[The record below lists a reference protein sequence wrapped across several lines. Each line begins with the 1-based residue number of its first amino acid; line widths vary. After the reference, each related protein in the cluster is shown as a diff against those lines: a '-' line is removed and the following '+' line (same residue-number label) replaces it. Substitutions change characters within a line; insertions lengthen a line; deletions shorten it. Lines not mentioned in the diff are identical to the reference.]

1 MNDWELLIKTSI
13 IIKLHLL
20 NKWQSL
26 NASWPETTKT
36 VVIMKVKTIICTV
49 PTIHKELLL
58 ILSTCDSNYSM
69 CGEFKYL
76 VGTFSL

>member
-1 MNDWELLIKTSI
+1 MNYWELLIKTSI

-20 NKWQSL
+20 NKRQSKSL
-26 NASWPETTKT
+26 MARNNKNSGNNESE
-36 VVIMKVKTIICTV
+36 TIICIV

-58 ILSTCDSNYSM
+58 TLSTCDSNYSM
-69 CGEFKYL
+69 CGELKYL